1 MFKNWGLKSRLIFQT
16 ILPTIVVTIFLGCYF
31 TFVRTSD
38 LQDNLISHGELIQ
51 TQLVSYA
58 AHSIQAN
65 QIDNLNEWIMDAEKD
80 DTVSTI
86 TIYKDDGS
94 ILAGGDKQV
103 LSRGDII
110 NLKLTTNNTII
121 KEGRVF
127 VFIDKVKLPIPL
139 SKNFKSN
146 ENTNK
151 KSNLYDLKRNYWAV
165 ISISDKHYKDQMFYA
180 ILALI
185 IAFACGLLIAILFG
199 LKISQEVARP
209 ILAAVKA
216 VNKIKNGNLTATIET
231 PCQGEMLLL
240 KDGIN
245 SMASQL
251 RNVHKNMQDNI
262 KKATK
267 ELTNTLQEI
276 ANKNDQLYE
285 ARQDA
290 LIASKAKSEF
300 LANMS
305 HEIRTPMNS
314 IIGFTDLLLQTDITK
329 SQKDYLITIEK
340 SSKNLLTIINDILDL
355 SKIEAGSLELHIEE
369 FNLKDTINDV
379 ITMLSPQAL
388 NKNIDVLLEVE
399 DKIPTN
405 IIQDSLRIQQVL
417 TNLLNNAI
425 KFTEKGKVDILVT
438 LLKNEYHNYTIKFE
452 IKDTGI
458 GLTKDEL
465 KKLFASFSQADTST
479 TRNFGGTGL
488 GLVIS
493 KNLVEKMSGEIGVES
508 SYKKGS
514 NFLVY
519 HCLPDSDRNN

>member
-165 ISISDKHYKDQMFYA
+165 ISISDKHYKDQMFY
-180 ILALI
+180 
-185 IAFACGLLIAILFG
+185 
-199 LKISQEVARP
+199 
-209 ILAAVKA
+209 
-216 VNKIKNGNLTATIET
+216 
-231 PCQGEMLLL
+231 
-240 KDGIN
+240 
-245 SMASQL
+245 
-251 RNVHKNMQDNI
+251 
-262 KKATK
+262 
-267 ELTNTLQEI
+267 
-276 ANKNDQLYE
+276 
-285 ARQDA
+285 
-290 LIASKAKSEF
+290 
-300 LANMS
+300 
-305 HEIRTPMNS
+305 S
-314 IIGFTDLLLQTDITK
+314 I
-329 SQKDYLITIEK
+329 
-340 SSKNLLTIINDILDL
+340 
-355 SKIEAGSLELHIEE
+355 LELI
-369 FNLKDTINDV
+369 
-379 ITMLSPQAL
+379 
-388 NKNIDVLLEVE
+388 
-399 DKIPTN
+399 
-405 IIQDSLRIQQVL
+405 
-417 TNLLNNAI
+417 
-425 KFTEKGKVDILVT
+425 
-438 LLKNEYHNYTIKFE
+438 
-452 IKDTGI
+452 
-458 GLTKDEL
+458 
-465 KKLFASFSQADTST
+465 FSVAA
-479 TRNFGGTGL
+479 
-488 GLVIS
+488 
-493 KNLVEKMSGEIGVES
+493 
-508 SYKKGS
+508 
-514 NFLVY
+514 
-519 HCLPDSDRNN
+519 C